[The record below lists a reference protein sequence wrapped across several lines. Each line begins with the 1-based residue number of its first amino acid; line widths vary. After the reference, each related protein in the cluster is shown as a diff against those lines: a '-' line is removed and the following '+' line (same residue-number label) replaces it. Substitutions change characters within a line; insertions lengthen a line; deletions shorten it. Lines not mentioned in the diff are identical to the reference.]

1 MKFTISFL
9 LLIGGILDMLPVF
22 SAPADTLF
30 YSYINSGKIV
40 GKQWVWQKEKG
51 DYYYYEEYNDRGRGP
66 SLHTHITTGADG
78 IILSEEISGVD
89 YLKTPVH
96 ERFYVRK
103 GKAYWRNKFEND
115 STAFRNELYSDIN
128 GPLAKIE
135 LELKMLQASPS
146 GEIRVLP
153 AGVRNFKQI
162 ASAEITEKGTQQKHA
177 LRLMTFSGYGGP
189 PYYLWFTG
197 EGRFFGSVSDWSSLI
212 QKGFEDYA
220 NELYTL
226 QRQYEAKFYT
236 DLTKRLTERPATGIA
251 IRNTTLF
258 DTRTGDTLA
267 HQTVLI
273 HEGRIE
279 KLGNAADVSVPA
291 AYKVIDGTGKF
302 LMPGLWEMHGHFSK
316 EQGPFML
323 AQGVTNLRDMGNS
336 FELLHTRRLIR
347 EDSLLGPDVTIIS
360 GFIDKAGEF
369 AAPTGTLIK
378 SLEEGLKAIEEYKA
392 KGYDQIKLYSSI
404 EPGWVKPMADKA
416 HSLGMRVCGHIPAF
430 MTASQAVD
438 AGYDEV
444 THINMLVL
452 NFFGDTVDTRSM
464 GRFFLPGRKGYTIDV
479 KGAAA
484 QNFIR
489 QLKDKHIVFDPTLC
503 VFEEMYI
510 DLPGHIS
517 RKYAPI
523 AAYLPAE
530 VKRGAM
536 SGGFIDKD
544 SLIDIYARSFINMES
559 ILKELYDNGLTILS
573 GTDGGIL
580 QHELELYSKSG
591 IPNAEVLR
599 MATWYPAK
607 VSGRDSLLGSIEAN
621 KMANLVL
628 IEGNPLRN
636 MQDIRKIYV
645 TIKGGEIYWPKAIYG
660 DFGWGYYY

>member
-1 MKFTISFL
+1 MKPALSIL
-9 LLIGGILDMLPVF
+9 LLAGGILDTQNLF
-22 SAPADTLF
+22 AASSDTLF
-30 YSYINSGKIV
+30 YSYINSGKVV
-40 GKQWVWQKEKG
+40 GKQWVWQKAKG
-51 DYYYYEEYNDRGRGP
+51 EYYYYDEYNDRGRGP
-66 SLHTHITTGADG
+66 SLHTHITTDARGV
-78 IILSEEISGVD
+78 IISEEINGVD
-89 YLKTPVH
+89 YFKSPVQ
-96 ERFYVRK
+96 ERFFVRK
-103 GKAYWRNKFEND
+103 GKAYWKNKFEND
-115 STAFRNELYSDIN
+115 SAAFQGQLYSDIN
-128 GPLAKIE
+128 GPQAEAE
-135 LELKMLQASPS
+135 LVLQRLQAAAS
-146 GEIRVLP
+146 GALQVLP
-153 AGVRNFKQI
+153 AGVRNFKRI
-162 ASAEITEKGTQQKHA
+162 ASTEIMEKGTQRKHV
-177 LRLMTFSGYGGP
+177 LQLVTFSGFGGT
-189 PYYLWFTG
+189 PYYVWFTG

-220 NELYTL
+220 HELYVL
-226 QRQYEAKFYT
+226 QQQYEAKFFT
-236 DLTKRLTERPATGIA
+236 DLTRRLTERPAAGIA
-251 IRNTTLF
+251 IRNVTVFNTI
-258 DTRTGDTLA
+258 TGDTLA
-267 HQTVLI
+267 HQTVLVR
-273 HEGRIE
+273 EGKIE
-279 KLGNAADVSVPA
+279 RMGDAAGVTAPA
-291 AYKVIDGTGKF
+291 GYKVIDGTGKF

-336 FELLHTRRLIR
+336 FELLHTRQLIR
-347 EDSLLGPDVTIIS
+347 EDSLLGPDVTVIS

-369 AAPTGTLIK
+369 AAPTGALIK
-378 SLEEGLKAIEEYKA
+378 SLEEGLKAIEDYKQ

-404 EPGWVKPMADKA
+404 EPAWVKPLADKA

-438 AGYDEV
+438 AGYDEI

-489 QLKDKHIVFDPTLC
+489 QLKDRHTVFDPTLG
-503 VFEEMYI
+503 VFEEMFV
-510 DLPGHIS
+510 DLPGHMS
-517 RKYAPI
+517 QKYAPI

-530 VKRGAM
+530 IKRNAM

-544 SLIDIYARSFINMES
+544 SLIDVYAKSFTNMKN

-580 QHELELYSKSG
+580 QHELELYSQAG
-591 IPNAEVLR
+591 IPNAEVLK

-607 VSGRDSLLGSIEAN
+607 VSGRDSLLGSIGES
-621 KMANLVL
+621 KVANLVL

-645 TIKGGEIYWPKAIYG
+645 TIKGGEIYWPRAIYG
-660 DFGWGYYY
+660 DFGWGYY